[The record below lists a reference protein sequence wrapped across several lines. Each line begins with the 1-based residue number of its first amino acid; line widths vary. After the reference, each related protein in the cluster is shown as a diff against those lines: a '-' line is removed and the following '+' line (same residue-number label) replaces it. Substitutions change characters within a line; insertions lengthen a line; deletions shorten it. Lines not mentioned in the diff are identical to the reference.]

1 MEWRNLC
8 KEILNSSS
16 SSMRTAWSITV
27 NPDPKLDHGRDRRNH
42 RRGLAGGSSKD
53 QYRPNVEVMSSTNNS
68 PLASSLIASCLIHAI
83 VVVLSSTWFLH
94 DNHIQQTLI
103 DVRLVEL
110 PSVKQETRS
119 PEEEKINSV
128 QKMPA
133 PPPEPRVKTIKSAEP
148 MATKA
153 PPNQPPP
160 PLTSPLKEEAVKSPE
175 LQSTLSADHMSPNST
190 APVQGGGSEV
200 ETGNLFGQGD
210 VGVVA
215 GTGTGGGGSGTA
227 AFGLDRGH
235 GAPGSSTP
243 TIPLRTNRQA
253 TPLQTVRASYPPMA
267 LRMGVEGDV
276 TLRIEID
283 SDGKVT
289 KADIV
294 KSGGAAFD
302 EEAVKAVKQARFEPA
317 NKDGRN
323 VPAEFT
329 YVYRFRLRK

>member
-1 MEWRNLC
+1 MAQPLQRNPEFLV
-8 KEILNSSS
+8 IINADD
-16 SSMRTAWSITV
+16 MV
-27 NPDPKLDHGRDRRNH
+27 DHGQSRPQGGSR
-42 RRGLAGGSSKD
+42 AGWSKSSTRPGSGSSKD
-53 QYRPNVEVMSSTNNS
+53 QYRRKVEVMSSTNDL

-83 VVVLSSTWFLH
+83 VVVLASTLFMD
-94 DNHIQQTLI
+94 DNRVEQNLI
-103 DVRLVEL
+103 AVRLVEL
-110 PSVKQETRS
+110 PSVEQETPL
-119 PEEEKINSV
+119 PEEENIKSV
-128 QKMPA
+128 KKPPMPL
-133 PPPEPRVKTIKSAEP
+133 PEPKVETFKRPEP
-148 MATKA
+148 MPTKTPLEQPAA
-153 PPNQPPP
+153 PWLISPP
-160 PLTSPLKEEAVKSPE
+160 KEQAVKSPDP
-175 LQSTLSADHMSPNST
+175 QSTLSADHVPPYST
-190 APVQGGGSEV
+190 AAVEGEGSEV
-200 ETGNLFGQGD
+200 GTGILFDQAD

-227 AFGLDRGH
+227 ALGLGRGH
-235 GAPGSSTP
+235 GTPGSPTS
-243 TIPLRTNRQA
+243 TIPFRTNREA

-283 SDGKVT
+283 SEGKVT
-289 KADIV
+289 KADLV